1 MKYRAPKTE
10 SMFFQ
15 LLLLKN
21 RAHLLIEASAIQ
33 KRARD
38 RLISILQ
45 KNISFKTASN
55 VAVANRE
62 SQTSQENFLWK
73 AKNCW
78 KTIKHCFD
86 DVIFRYLAFQYNHL
100 LKRCSFF
107 FPPPPPPCFSV
118 GCCCCW
124 EDLFLRYCGYFRH
137 ASCILDR
144 KAGRPVWKNTL
155 AHKYR
160 S

>member
-62 SQTSQENFLWK
+62 SLALTS
-73 AKNCW
+73 
-78 KTIKHCFD
+78 
-86 DVIFRYLAFQYNHL
+86 
-100 LKRCSFF
+100 
-107 FPPPPPPCFSV
+107 
-118 GCCCCW
+118 
-124 EDLFLRYCGYFRH
+124 
-137 ASCILDR
+137 
-144 KAGRPVWKNTL
+144 
-155 AHKYR
+155 
-160 S
+160 